1 MTAPRSQI
9 PAPTRLRGL
18 GVSAT
23 LGRNTALM
31 EMVGEMPAAVITKL
45 LGISLHQATKWT
57 QDTGNTGSGYAT
69 EVARRAM
76 S

>member
-1 MTAPRSQI
+1 
-9 PAPTRLRGL
+9 
-18 GVSAT
+18 
-23 LGRNTALM
+23 M